1 MSKDQ
6 FPRVT
11 FTAGTAP
18 PALILE
24 RASAAE
30 TPFSWRLQGDDARTL
45 EAAMGAS
52 APGDGEISPVQVVK
66 VCAALCMLPQGEA
79 ESAYDEELR
88 DNAFNLRSS
97 ILECFNIE
105 EV

>member
-24 RASAAE
+24 RASAAK
-30 TPFSWRLQGDDARTL
+30 TPFSWRLQGDDYRSL
-45 EAAMGAS
+45 ELAMSQG
-52 APGDGEISPVQVVK
+52 APGDGELSPAGVVR
-66 VCAALCMLPQGEA
+66 VCNALWDCTQGEA
-79 ESAYDEELR
+79 ESEDEQELR